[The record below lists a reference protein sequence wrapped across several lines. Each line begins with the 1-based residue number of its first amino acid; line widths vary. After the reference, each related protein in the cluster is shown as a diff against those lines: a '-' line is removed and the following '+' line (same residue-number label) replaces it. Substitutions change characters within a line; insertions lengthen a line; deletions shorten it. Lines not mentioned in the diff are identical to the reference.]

1 MHAQVVAARNTKR
14 PGWSDGAVD
23 LVGQTCHESEGM
35 EATPVPI
42 CPDGAPWDP
51 ARVRDALNR
60 RLQIVTGKG
69 GVGRTTVS
77 CALALRSA
85 QAGHRTLLL
94 EVDAPDSAAAMLG
107 VQPAVDVPR
116 EVENNLWLCRMTPV
130 GALHEYA
137 LMVLR
142 FKPLYNLVFENRLV
156 KYLLRSIPSLGE
168 FTMLGKAWFH
178 STETLD
184 DGSPRYERILMD
196 APATGHAVTLLALA
210 RLVANI
216 SPGGVMK
223 DAAVRMAEL
232 IESKDNCCMHV
243 VTLPE
248 EMPVNEGIEL
258 VKEAQHRLRIGL
270 GIGIANRVL
279 APMVDGDD
287 LDALGRMS
295 DNVNEDTAPYIRASI
310 LRRDRERWQAEHLRR
325 FVDESR
331 LATVALPDILSTV
344 SSKEQLKRVVGAFAE
359 AVDV

>member
-1 MHAQVVAARNTKR
+1 MHAQVVAARNTKL
-14 PGWSDGAVD
+14 PSMPKGVVD
-23 LVGQTCHESEGM
+23 LVAQTCHESEGM
-35 EATPVPI
+35 EAIPVPI

-51 ARVRDALNR
+51 SRVRAPLNR

-69 GVGRTTVS
+69 GVGRTMVS

-94 EVDAPDSAAAMLG
+94 EVDSPDSAAAMLG
-107 VQPAVDVPR
+107 VKPAVDVPR
-116 EVENNLWLCRMTPV
+116 EVDNNLWLCRMTPV

-178 STETLD
+178 STETLP
-184 DGSPRYERILMD
+184 DGSPRYARIFMD

-216 SPGGVMK
+216 SPKGVMK

-232 IESKDNCCMHV
+232 IESKEQCCMHV

-270 GIGIANRVL
+270 GVGIANRVL
-279 APMVDGDD
+279 APMAEGED
-287 LDALGRMS
+287 LDALGRMG
-295 DNVNEDTAPYIRASI
+295 DAADEEIAPYLRAAA
-310 LRRDRERWQAEHLRR
+310 LRRDREGWQAEHLLR

-331 LATVALPDILSTV
+331 LATIPLPDMSSTA
-344 SSKEQLKRVVGAFAE
+344 STKEMLKRVAAIFDEAE
-359 AVDV
+359 NV